1 MEFAAW
7 SPSHTILVI
16 FGIFVFVGN
25 LAVMYYRIGQ
35 NAKKIDKLGETV
47 VHTMERLEERL
58 DKRFV
63 EMNKRIDDTN
73 QQIAG
78 VRAEMNKRIDDTN
91 QQIADVRTEIADV
104 RTEMNQGFSDVRTEM
119 NQRFVQVHSEIN
131 HVRSE
136 INHVRDELSKL
147 NQNHIDHLT
156 HHKER

>member
-1 MEFAAW
+1 MEFTAW

-35 NAKKIDKLGETV
+35 NAKKIDKLSETV
-47 VHTMERLEERL
+47 VHTIERLEERL

-73 QQIAG
+73 QQIA
-78 VRAEMNKRIDDTN
+78 DL
-91 QQIADVRTEIADV
+91 
-104 RTEMNQGFSDVRTEM
+104 RTEM
-119 NQRFVQVHSEIN
+119 NQRFVQVH
-131 HVRSE
+131 SE

-156 HHKER
+156 HHK